1 MANRPV
7 GSLCRQR
14 VKDAFARF
22 GVKHD
27 SDPGIQLARRAAM
40 PLPANARN
48 DVVME
53 IPYAAGPAT
62 AVLLV
67 RLPRGR
73 STSL

>member
-14 VKDAFARF
+14 VKDAFDRF
-22 GVKHD
+22 GVKYGV
-27 SDPGIQLARRAAM
+27 DPGIQLTRFAAM
-40 PLPANARN
+40 PLPAANAWN

-53 IPYAAGPAT
+53 IPYVAGPAT

-67 RLPRGR
+67 RLPR
-73 STSL
+73 